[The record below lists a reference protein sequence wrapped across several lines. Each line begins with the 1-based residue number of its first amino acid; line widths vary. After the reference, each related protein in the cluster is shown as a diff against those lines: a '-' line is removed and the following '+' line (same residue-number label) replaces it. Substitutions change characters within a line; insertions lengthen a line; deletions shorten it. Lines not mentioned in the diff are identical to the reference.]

1 MIILSFPPSNEWL
14 RPQLDSGWWRWLL
27 KALAYGGAAALL
39 LVSAAAPRQ
48 QRVKLSYQAAALR
61 QEVANL
67 EREIQALELEKS
79 RLMAPTRLANALTSL
94 NLVVPERK
102 QFLYLSA
109 DGRLMAVPTP
119 EGGRP

>member
-1 MIILSFPPSNEWL
+1 MTILSFPPSNEWL
-14 RPQLDSGWWRWLL
+14 RPQLHSGWWRGFL
-27 KALAYGGAAALL
+27 KALAYGGASALL

-48 QRVKLSYQAAALR
+48 YRVKLSYQAAALR

-102 QFLYLSA
+102 QLLYLSA
-109 DGRLMAVPTP
+109 DGRLMTVSTP